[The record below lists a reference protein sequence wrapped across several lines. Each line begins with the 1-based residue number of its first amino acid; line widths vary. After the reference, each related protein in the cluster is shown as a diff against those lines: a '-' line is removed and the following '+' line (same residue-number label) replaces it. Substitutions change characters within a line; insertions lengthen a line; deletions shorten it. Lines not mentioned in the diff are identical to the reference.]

1 MNEQND
7 VLITSVL
14 YIILS
19 LAGIPLLLLLIWLT
33 CQLYKNQMERV
44 RFRNQLKRME
54 EGLAAANS
62 SDPPPSNTTGKQ
74 PVVSSVPVS
83 QNGSDGVFINS
94 ATTNTNGK
102 TQGDDNNEDNENGR
116 KEERTVQDAYYQ
128 ASEEMRRWKQARDL
142 FVKRGG
148 QGDLAEVLRSQSRA
162 GREEDEEEEQQEQ
175 QTYVREYSPPPRL
188 PTL

>member
-1 MNEQND
+1 MDDQND

-33 CQLYKNQMERV
+33 CQLYKNQMERI
-44 RFRNQLKRME
+44 RFRKQLKQME
-54 EGLAAANS
+54 EGLAAANAAPD
-62 SDPPPSNTTGKQ
+62 SDMTGKQ
-74 PVVSSVPVS
+74 PVTSIPVS
-83 QNGSDGVFINS
+83 QNGGGVFIS
-94 ATTNTNGK
+94 SMTTDTTEEKHQNN
-102 TQGDDNNEDNENGR
+102 DNDNENGR
-116 KEERTVQDAYYQ
+116 KEGTTIQDAYYH
-128 ASEEMRRWKQARDL
+128 ASEDMRRWKEARDL

-148 QGDLAEVLRSQSRA
+148 QADLAEVLRSQSRA
-162 GREEDEEEEQQEQ
+162 GREEEEEEQVQQ

>member
-1 MNEQND
+1 MDDQND

-33 CQLYKNQMERV
+33 CQLYKNQMERI
-44 RFRNQLKRME
+44 RFRNQLKQME
-54 EGLAAANS
+54 EGLAAANAAPAP
-62 SDPPPSNTTGKQ
+62 DMTGKQ
-74 PVVSSVPVS
+74 PVTSIPVS
-83 QNGSDGVFINS
+83 QNGGGVFMS
-94 ATTNTNGK
+94 STTTNTTEGK
-102 TQGDDNNEDNENGR
+102 HHNDENDNESGR
-116 KEERTVQDAYYQ
+116 EEGTTIQDAYHH
-128 ASEEMRRWKQARDL
+128 ASEDMRRWKEARDL

-148 QGDLAEVLRSQSRA
+148 QADLAEVLRSQSRA
-162 GREEDEEEEQQEQ
+162 GREEEQEEQVQQ

>member
-1 MNEQND
+1 MDDQND

-33 CQLYKNQMERV
+33 CQLYKNQMERI
-44 RFRNQLKRME
+44 RFRNQLKQME
-54 EGLAAANS
+54 EGLAAANAAPAP
-62 SDPPPSNTTGKQ
+62 DTTGKQ
-74 PVVSSVPVS
+74 PVTSIPVS
-83 QNGSDGVFINS
+83 QNGDGVFMNS
-94 ATTNTNGK
+94 TTTNTTEEKYQNN
-102 TQGDDNNEDNENGR
+102 DIDNDNESGR
-116 KEERTVQDAYYQ
+116 EEGMTIQDAYHH
-128 ASEEMRRWKQARDL
+128 ASEDMRRWKEARDL

-148 QGDLAEVLRSQSRA
+148 QADLAEVLRSQSRA
-162 GREEDEEEEQQEQ
+162 GREEEQEEQVQQ